1 MGATNFAFPKVLVA
15 FPTIA
20 TINYTY
26 RLLPKSGNKMIITKV
41 AIHNLFNFD
50 HAELDLTIPK
60 KVVNS
65 TIPFEYLEGREAF
78 RYRRVCILSGANASG
93 KTSLGRVL
101 NFLQRCV
108 AGDVLPAVED
118 TRKYISDKTQPAEM
132 TVEFV
137 TPSNFRIHQLQ
148 VNILPQQ
155 PLPDILYA
163 STYIEVNAS
172 SSKAREKLQK
182 VLSAETPPKRSRR
195 ICTPIG
201 GPSAWIEL
209 LEELNTTI
217 PGFGWKYHVTRTQEV
232 SVGTV
237 TREEGEDVRIFSAVL
252 KTFDPSVEAIL
263 ISKDDEGM
271 NGFTIKF
278 SNGDRVLL
286 DTEGKVTN
294 ADRLSRGTLEAT
306 VTASFLSRM
315 LRDRQYPQACNTYFI
330 DEAMAY
336 AHPELEQAM
345 VNLLI
350 EKLGRNSQLFYTTH
364 NYEVLS
370 MNLPTHSFVFLKKEW
385 DKVSFVQPE
394 KTFKRNDRS
403 LLNYIQNDVF
413 GTLPDTMTLDDLLW
427 ED

>member
-1 MGATNFAFPKVLVA
+1 
-15 FPTIA
+15 
-20 TINYTY
+20 
-26 RLLPKSGNKMIITKV
+26 
-41 AIHNLFNFD
+41 
-50 HAELDLTIPK
+50 
-60 KVVNS
+60 
-65 TIPFEYLEGREAF
+65 
-78 RYRRVCILSGANASG
+78 
-93 KTSLGRVL
+93 
-101 NFLQRCV
+101 
-108 AGDVLPAVED
+108 
-118 TRKYISDKTQPAEM
+118 
-132 TVEFV
+132 
-137 TPSNFRIHQLQ
+137 
-148 VNILPQQ
+148 
-155 PLPDILYA
+155 
-163 STYIEVNAS
+163 
-172 SSKAREKLQK
+172 
-182 VLSAETPPKRSRR
+182 
-195 ICTPIG
+195 
-201 GPSAWIEL
+201 
-209 LEELNTTI
+209 
-217 PGFGWKYHVTRTQEV
+217 
-232 SVGTV
+232 
-237 TREEGEDVRIFSAVL
+237 
-252 KTFDPSVEAIL
+252 
-263 ISKDDEGM
+263 M